1 MGLVEEL
8 LLGLALGVV
17 ILVHAML
24 VVGLL
29 VAAREDDDPVH
40 ILFYIIIA
48 IILMIDPIAYII
60 AFTR

>member
-1 MGLVEEL
+1 MLVEEL
-8 LLGLALGVV
+8 LLGLALGVI

-24 VVGLL
+24 AILMIT
-29 VAAREDDDPVH
+29 AAIDDDDSMH
-40 ILFYIIIA
+40 QFFYTIIA